1 MKVENRVFFKD
12 EQEALE
18 LGYRPCGHCV
28 PEKYKLWKAKK
39 TSAGRPAK
47 RPVTYARELIGEVRG
62 QCLGR
67 RRAIGSN
74 PQLNNALTSRPLYTG
89 ILQIPVKRQTHSV
102 PVR

>member
-28 PEKYKLWKAKK
+28 PEEYKLRKAKK

-47 RPVTYARELIGEVRG
+47 RDRDLLKKA
-62 QCLGR
+62 QQ
-67 RRAIGSN
+67 S
-74 PQLNNALTSRPLYTG
+74 
-89 ILQIPVKRQTHSV
+89 
-102 PVR
+102 